1 MQPAQTKVTT
11 TKHNLT
17 LLFILVGGGMR
28 PPPFIKISGT
38 VSNLPFFFLIQKIYC
53 HKQFFRQF
61 NSTIFLVGGGIRP
74 PPFTKIYGTVNS
86 KKSTNSFFDPNNLLS
101 QTIFRPKKLFR
112 AKKFF

>member
-1 MQPAQTKVTT
+1 
-11 TKHNLT
+11 
-17 LLFILVGGGMR
+17 MR

-112 AKKFF
+112 AKKFS